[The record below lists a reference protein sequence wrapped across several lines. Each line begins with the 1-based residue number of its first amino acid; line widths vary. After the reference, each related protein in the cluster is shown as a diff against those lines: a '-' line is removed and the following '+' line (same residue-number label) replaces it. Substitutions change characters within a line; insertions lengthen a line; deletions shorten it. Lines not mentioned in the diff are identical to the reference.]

1 MNRRNKSFAR
11 EYMGCRHTPKK
22 EMHWEFIRLAMASP
36 AKLAVIP
43 VQDYLGLGAEA
54 RINEPS
60 TLGKN
65 WKWRVNLRQL
75 SLKLQKEIQEMTLRY
90 GRMNWET
97 VE

>member
-1 MNRRNKSFAR
+1 
-11 EYMGCRHTPKK
+11 
-22 EMHWEFIRLAMASP
+22 MHWEFIRLAMASP

-65 WKWRVNLRQL
+65 WKWRLLPGEITGDV
-75 SLKLQKEIQEMTLRY
+75 LKQCRRMAKLY
-90 GRMNWET
+90 GRLSGNS
-97 VE
+97 VRHKYVICLRNCYVNIQN